1 METATKCEAV
11 IMGYCDDVIGGVVPA
26 CKWLRLAVDRFL
38 FDLDRQ
44 NTKNFPYIFDW
55 SVAQAT
61 VDWYLALQHVKGPQ
75 TGQPIELEPWQQ
87 FIEANIYAWKRT
99 SDGLRRFR
107 SSYEEVARKQGK
119 STRLSGAALRGLL
132 EGGGAEVYAAATSLK
147 QSNIVFSDA
156 KTMAR
161 RSPIMNGRLT
171 LHHNAILDEEANA
184 RFMPLSGLPED
195 GSNPSLAIVDELHE
209 HKSRDLW
216 DSLAQGQG
224 ARSQPLMRAITTAG
238 FQRDGSICLEQRKY
252 TTDVLDGTINDDTH
266 FGVIYCL
273 DDDDDWKDE
282 TVWAKA
288 NPNLN
293 ISVPIE
299 ELRLQCKRAQASAS
313 AQNTFRCKRLNE
325 WTEQAVRWLNL
336 EKWDQC
342 VSDFDPGDLL
352 GAKCFAGLD
361 LASTT
366 DITALVLFF
375 PEHRRVLPFF
385 WVPEEM
391 PQRTDKANKDAMT
404 NWIADGYVRATEGN
418 ETDYQTLCEH
428 IQAICADYQCDGIA
442 FDPWNAAAVSQKLN
456 DAGAHTVKFN
466 QSIAT
471 YSEPSKKFEAMVSGQ
486 NIGLPDNPVLRW
498 MAANVSVK
506 TDASGNIR
514 PVKPDHKS
522 TLKIDGIVALIMAI
536 GLWQRME
543 NETQIETS
551 PLREL

>member
-1 METATKCEAV
+1 MD
-11 IMGYCDDVIGGVVPA
+11 YCRQIKEGAIPA
-26 CKWLRLAVDRFL
+26 CKWVRLAVERFL
-38 FDLDRQ
+38 HDLEHAPARGFEFSWKEADFAVGFYSLL
-44 NTKNFPYIFDW
+44 N
-55 SVAQAT
+55 
-61 VDWYLALQHVKGPQ
+61 HVKGPKA
-75 TGQPIELEPWQQ
+75 GEPITLEPWQQ
-87 FIEANIYAWKRT
+87 FIEANIYGWQRI
-99 SDGLRRFR
+99 SDGTRRFR
-107 SSYEEVARKQGK
+107 SSYEEVARKNGK
-119 STRLSGAALRGLL
+119 STRLSGAALRGLVADG
-132 EGGGAEVYAAATSLK
+132 EQGAEVYAAATSLK
-147 QSNIVFSDA
+147 QSNIVFADA
-156 KTMAR
+156 KQMAKK
-161 RSPIMNGRLT
+161 SPPFSKRLT
-171 LHHNAILDEEANA
+171 MLHNRISDEDTASKFE
-184 RFMPLSGLPED
+184 PLSGIPED

-209 HKSRDLW
+209 HKSRDVW
-216 DSLAQGQG
+216 DSLDQGQG
-224 ARSQPLMRAITTAG
+224 ARSQPLIRAITTAG

-252 TTDVLDGTINDDTH
+252 TTEVLEGIIQDDTH
-266 FGVIYCL
+266 FGIIFCL
-273 DDDDDWKDE
+273 DDKDDWKDE
-282 TVWAKA
+282 SAWPKA
-288 NPNLN
+288 NPNLGV
-293 ISVPIE
+293 SVHWDE
-299 ELRLQCKRAQASAS
+299 MRQKSKRAQASAS

-375 PEHRRVLPFF
+375 PEQRRVLPFF

-418 ETDYQTLCEH
+418 ETDYETLCEH
-428 IQAICADYQCDGIA
+428 IQAICADYQCEGIA

-471 YSEPSKKFEAMVSGQ
+471 FSEPSKKFEAMVSGQ